1 MRLKSLDA
9 SSQRHDDQVR
19 GLSRAGLFSR
29 SLAVGGA
36 LGRAALGAAELA
48 AAPRSQASAARDAQ
62 DRRASK
68 EGSRT
73 VSFVTMSS
81 DHMHYRTL
89 DDFDHDCAVRETF
102 ERLRFDTRSGFLIQA
117 GRVGAAA
124 VGALER
130 DHVRAFKAQLKSA
143 AIKEPK
149 STSTVSPRTRRR
161 FAAPRSPSR
170 ISRQPPIRSR
180 RRGSSPRTIS
190 PQRSASTPWKPG
202 MPRGSG
208 GSPESCPRPRPST
221 SRSPTARWSRS

>member
-1 MRLKSLDA
+1 MTTKLGAYHAQACPRDRWRSGSAGQGRARRGRAGRRTSLA
-9 SSQRHDDQVR
+9 
-19 GLSRAGLFSR
+19 GLSGARRPGPSR
-29 SLAVGGA
+29 KQRRLS
-36 LGRAALGAAELA
+36 
-48 AAPRSQASAARDAQ
+48 
-62 DRRASK
+62 DRFFR
-68 EGSRT
+68 
-73 VSFVTMSS
+73 TMSS
-81 DHMHYRTL
+81 DHMHDRTL